1 MTRTIHLMG
10 RMGQLFGETHRLNCE
25 TVQEAMHA
33 LDCMKGGVR
42 RYLLECTDTD
52 VQFTVQKGEDFM
64 DYDNIGHNLGE
75 DDIIIT
81 PVPNGSGKGSSY
93 LKIILGA
100 ILIYVG
106 WMIGGAAGAEEGAK
120 LAMGA
125 GLFSTGM
132 QLALSGIIELTMK
145 DPDELK
151 EEKSSLFNGPI
162 NTTKMG
168 VPVPICYG
176 KMEVGG
182 AVTNFGF
189 TQNRVK
195 HQMGYVFHSKP
206 GTSGGGGGYGG
217 TGGGSGGTGGG
228 GNNNVDWKQII
239 RDVKKANGET

>member
-10 RMGQLFGETHRLNCE
+10 RMGQLFGETHRLNCD

-42 RYLLECTDTD
+42 RYLLECTDSD

-64 DYDNIGHNLGE
+64 DYDNIGHNLGK

-81 PVPNGSGKGSSY
+81 PIPQGSKKGIG
-93 LKIILGA
+93 KIILGI
-100 ILIYVG
+100 ILIVVSLSMG
-106 WMIGGAAGAEEGAK
+106 DTGTAAKIAAAMMSIGV
-120 LAMGA
+120 
-125 GLFSTGM
+125 S
-132 QLALSGIIELTMK
+132 LALQGIIEMTMD

-176 KMEVGG
+176 RMEVGG

-189 TQNRVK
+189 TQSRIKN
-195 HQMGYVFHSKP
+195 QMGYRFISKP
-206 GTSGGGGGYGG
+206 SEGSTGTGSYGGTASGGGGG
-217 TGGGSGGTGGG
+217 
-228 GNNNVDWKQII
+228 GNIDWVNNQVI
-239 RDVKKANGET
+239 A

>member
-42 RYLLECTDTD
+42 RYLLECTDSD

-64 DYDNIGHNLGE
+64 DYDNIGHNLGK

-81 PVPNGSGKGSSY
+81 PIPSGSGKG
-93 LKIILGA
+93 LGKIILG
-100 ILIYVG
+100 IVLIVVAVLVPGSTPFMEALMSVVFSVG
-106 WMIGGAAGAEEGAK
+106 VN
-120 LAMGA
+120 
-125 GLFSTGM
+125 
-132 QLALSGIIELTMK
+132 LALQGIIEMTM
-145 DPDELK
+145 DDFDELN
-151 EEKSSLFNGPI
+151 EEKSSLFNGPV

-189 TQNRVK
+189 TQSRVK
-195 HQMGYVFHSKP
+195 NQMGYKFVSKP
-206 GTSGGGGGYGG
+206 SEGSTG
-217 TGGGSGGTGGG
+217 TGSTGGSGSGGSG
-228 GNNNVDWKQII
+228 SGSYDWVNNQAI
-239 RDVKKANGET
+239 A

>member
-42 RYLLECTDTD
+42 RYLLECTESD
-52 VQFTVQKGEDFM
+52 VMFTVQKGEDFIGM
-64 DYDNIGHNLGE
+64 ENIGDNLE
-75 DDIIIT
+75 ADDIIIS
-81 PVPNGSGKGSSY
+81 PVPGGSKSGLGKLIVGIIMIVVAVLVPGSTPFMKG
-93 LKIILGA
+93 LMTA
-100 ILIYVG
+100 VFTVG
-106 WMIGGAAGAEEGAK
+106 VN
-120 LAMGA
+120 
-125 GLFSTGM
+125 
-132 QLALSGIIELTMK
+132 LALAGIIEMTMD

-151 EEKSSLFNGPI
+151 EEKSSLFNGPV

-189 TQNRVK
+189 TQSRIKN
-195 HQMGYVFHSKP
+195 QMGYRFISKP
-206 GTSGGGGGYGG
+206 SEGSTGTGSTGGGGSGGGGG
-217 TGGGSGGTGGG
+217 
-228 GNNNVDWKQII
+228 GNIDW
-239 RDVKKANGET
+239 VKNQVIA

>member
-10 RMGQLFGETHRLNCE
+10 RMGKLFGETHRLNCD

-42 RYLLECTDTD
+42 RYLLECTDSD
-52 VQFTVQKGEDFM
+52 IQFTVQKGEDFM
-64 DYDNIGHNLGE
+64 DYDNIGHNLGK

-81 PVPNGSGKGSSY
+81 PIPQGSKKGIG
-93 LKIILGA
+93 KIILGI
-100 ILIYVG
+100 ILIVVSISMG
-106 WMIGGAAGAEEGAK
+106 DTGTAAKIAAAMMSIGV
-120 LAMGA
+120 
-125 GLFSTGM
+125 S
-132 QLALSGIIELTMK
+132 LALQGIIEMTMD

-176 KMEVGG
+176 RMEVGG

-189 TQNRVK
+189 TQSRIKN
-195 HQMGYVFHSKP
+195 QMGYRFISKP
-206 GTSGGGGGYGG
+206 SEGSTGTGSYGGTASGGGGG
-217 TGGGSGGTGGG
+217 
-228 GNNNVDWKQII
+228 GNIDWVSKRVI
-239 RDVKKANGET
+239 A

>member
-1 MTRTIHLMG
+1 MG

-42 RYLLECTDTD
+42 RYLLDCTDTD

-64 DYDNIGHNLGE
+64 DYENIGDNLDK

-81 PVPNGSGKGSSY
+81 PVPAGSKSGVGK
-93 LKIILGA
+93 LILGIVLA
-100 ILIYVG
+100 VVG
-106 WMIGGAAGAEEGAK
+106 FMIGAGAEGAK
-120 LAMGA
+120 LAIGA

-132 QLALSGIIELTMK
+132 QLALQGIIELTMD

-151 EEKSSLFNGPI
+151 EEKSSLFNGPV

-189 TQNRVK
+189 TQSRVK
-195 HQMGYVFHSKP
+195 NQMGYRFISKP
-206 GTSGGGGGYGG
+206 SEGSTGTSSS
-217 TGGGSGGTGGG
+217 TGGSSSSSGSIDWV
-228 GNNNVDWKQII
+228 NNQVL
-239 RDVKKANGET
+239 A

>member
-10 RMGQLFGETHRLNCE
+10 RMGKLFGETHRLNCD

-42 RYLLECTDTD
+42 RYLLECTDSD
-52 VQFTVQKGEDFM
+52 IQFTVQKGEDFM
-64 DYDNIGHNLGE
+64 DYDNIGHNLGK

-81 PVPNGSGKGSSY
+81 PIPQGSKKGIG
-93 LKIILGA
+93 KIILGI
-100 ILIYVG
+100 ILIVVSLSMG
-106 WMIGGAAGAEEGAK
+106 DTGTAAKIAAAMMSIGV
-120 LAMGA
+120 
-125 GLFSTGM
+125 S
-132 QLALSGIIELTMK
+132 LALQGIIEMTMD

-176 KMEVGG
+176 RMEVGG

-189 TQNRVK
+189 TQSRIKN
-195 HQMGYVFHSKP
+195 QMGYRFISKP
-206 GTSGGGGGYGG
+206 SEGSTGTGSYGGTASGGGGG
-217 TGGGSGGTGGG
+217 
-228 GNNNVDWKQII
+228 GNIDWVNNQVI
-239 RDVKKANGET
+239 A

>member
-81 PVPNGSGKGSSY
+81 PIPSGSAKGGT
-93 LKIILGA
+93 LKLIIGA
-100 ILIYVG
+100 ILIALSFIIDPSG
-106 WMIGGAAGAEEGAK
+106 MTAAN
-120 LAMGA
+120 LLRLQA
-125 GLFSTGM
+125 GLFTVGLN
-132 QLALSGIIELTMK
+132 LALQGIIELTMN
-145 DPDELK
+145 DPDELN
-151 EEKSSLFNGPI
+151 EEKSSLFNGPV

-206 GTSGGGGGYGG
+206 GTSGGGGGYSGG
-217 TGGGSGGTGGG
+217 GGGSGGTGAG
-228 GNNNVDWKQII
+228 GNNNVDWNQII
-239 RDVKKANGET
+239 RDMKKANGET

>member
-10 RMGQLFGETHRLNCE
+10 RMGKLFGETHRLNCD

-42 RYLLECTDTD
+42 RYLLECTDSD
-52 VQFTVQKGEDFM
+52 IQFTVQKGEDFM
-64 DYDNIGHNLGE
+64 DYDNIGHNLGK

-81 PVPNGSGKGSSY
+81 PIPQGSKKGIG
-93 LKIILGA
+93 KIILGI
-100 ILIYVG
+100 ILIVVSLSMG
-106 WMIGGAAGAEEGAK
+106 DTGTAARIAAAMMSIGV
-120 LAMGA
+120 
-125 GLFSTGM
+125 S
-132 QLALSGIIELTMK
+132 LALQGIIEMTMD

-176 KMEVGG
+176 RMEVGG

-189 TQNRVK
+189 TQSRIKN
-195 HQMGYVFHSKP
+195 QMGYRFISKP
-206 GTSGGGGGYGG
+206 SEGSTG
-217 TGGGSGGTGGG
+217 TGSTGGG
-228 GNNNVDWKQII
+228 GSSSGGGNYDW
-239 RDVKKANGET
+239 VKNQVIA

>member
-42 RYLLECTDTD
+42 RYLLECTESD
-52 VQFTVQKGEDFM
+52 VQFTVQKGEDFIGM
-64 DYDNIGHNLGE
+64 ENIGDNLE
-75 DDIIIT
+75 ANDIIIS
-81 PVPNGSGKGSSY
+81 PVPAGSKSGLTKLIIG
-93 LKIILGA
+93 IILIVVAVMFPGTA
-100 ILIYVG
+100 GEISGYLAQ
-106 WMIGGAAGAEEGAK
+106 AAFT
-120 LAMGA
+120 A
-125 GLFSTGM
+125 GVT
-132 QLALSGIIELTMK
+132 LALSGIIEMTMD

-151 EEKSSLFNGPI
+151 EEKSSLFNGPV

-189 TQNRVK
+189 TQSRIKN
-195 HQMGYVFHSKP
+195 QMGYRFISKP
-206 GTSGGGGGYGG
+206 SEGSTG
-217 TGGGSGGTGGG
+217 TGSSLVASSSGRW
-228 GNNNVDWKQII
+228 WKY
-239 RDVKKANGET
+239 

>member
-10 RMGQLFGETHRLNCE
+10 RMGKLFGETHRLNCD

-42 RYLLECTDTD
+42 RYLLECTDSD
-52 VQFTVQKGEDFM
+52 IQFTVQKGEDFM
-64 DYDNIGHNLGE
+64 DYDNIGHNLGK

-81 PVPNGSGKGSSY
+81 PIPQGSKKGIG
-93 LKIILGA
+93 KIILGI
-100 ILIYVG
+100 ILIVVSISMG
-106 WMIGGAAGAEEGAK
+106 DTGTAAKIAAAMMSIGV
-120 LAMGA
+120 
-125 GLFSTGM
+125 S
-132 QLALSGIIELTMK
+132 LALQGIIEMTMD

-176 KMEVGG
+176 RMEVGG

-189 TQNRVK
+189 TQSRIKN
-195 HQMGYVFHSKP
+195 QMGYRFISKP
-206 GTSGGGGGYGG
+206 SEGSTGTGSYGGTASGGGG
-217 TGGGSGGTGGG
+217 
-228 GNNNVDWKQII
+228 V
-239 RDVKKANGET
+239 ETLIGLASEVLA

>member
-10 RMGQLFGETHRLNCE
+10 RMGQLFGETHRLNCD

-42 RYLLECTDTD
+42 RYLLECTDSD
-52 VQFTVQKGEDFM
+52 IQFTVQKGEDFM
-64 DYDNIGHNLGE
+64 DYDNIGHNLGK

-81 PVPNGSGKGSSY
+81 PIPQGSKKGIG
-93 LKIILGA
+93 KIILGI
-100 ILIYVG
+100 ILIVVSLSMG
-106 WMIGGAAGAEEGAK
+106 DTGTAARIAAAMMSIGV
-120 LAMGA
+120 
-125 GLFSTGM
+125 S
-132 QLALSGIIELTMK
+132 LALQGIIEMTMD

-176 KMEVGG
+176 RMEVGG

-189 TQNRVK
+189 TQSRIKN
-195 HQMGYVFHSKP
+195 QMGYRFISKP
-206 GTSGGGGGYGG
+206 SEGSTGTGSYGGTASGGGGG
-217 TGGGSGGTGGG
+217 
-228 GNNNVDWKQII
+228 GNIDWVNNQVI
-239 RDVKKANGET
+239 A

>member
-42 RYLLECTDTD
+42 RYLLECTDSD

-64 DYDNIGHNLGE
+64 DYDNIGHNLGK
-75 DDIIIT
+75 DDLIIT
-81 PVPNGSGKGSSY
+81 PVPNGSKKNKI
-93 LKIILGA
+93 LKVIVGA
-100 ILIYVG
+100 ILIYIG
-106 WMIGGAAGAEEGAK
+106 FLIGGAEGASEMAK
-120 LAMGA
+120 FVGA
-125 GLFSTGM
+125 ALFSTGM
-132 QLALSGIIELTMK
+132 QLALTGIIELTMD

-189 TQNRVK
+189 TQSRVK
-195 HQMGYVFHSKP
+195 NQMGYRFISKP
-206 GTSGGGGGYGG
+206 SEGSTG
-217 TGGGSGGTGGG
+217 TGSSGGSGSSSSG
-228 GNNNVDWKQII
+228 GNYDW
-239 RDVKKANGET
+239 VKNQVIA

>member
-10 RMGQLFGETHRLNCE
+10 RMGKLFGETHRLNCD

-42 RYLLECTDTD
+42 RYLLECTDSD
-52 VQFTVQKGEDFM
+52 IQFTVQKGEDFM
-64 DYDNIGHNLGE
+64 DYDNIGHNLGK

-81 PVPNGSGKGSSY
+81 PIPQGSKKGIG
-93 LKIILGA
+93 KIILGI
-100 ILIYVG
+100 ILIVVSLSMG
-106 WMIGGAAGAEEGAK
+106 DTGTAAKIAAAMMSIGV
-120 LAMGA
+120 
-125 GLFSTGM
+125 S
-132 QLALSGIIELTMK
+132 LALQGIIEMTMD

-189 TQNRVK
+189 TQSRVK
-195 HQMGYVFHSKP
+195 GQMGYTFVSKP
-206 GTSGGGGGYGG
+206 SSATTG
-217 TGGGSGGTGGG
+217 TGAISGTGT
-228 GNNNVDWKQII
+228 GNAGTGALNWVKQAV
-239 RDVKKANGET
+239 RA

>member
-1 MTRTIHLMG
+1 MG
-10 RMGQLFGETHRLNCE
+10 RMGKLFGETHRLNCD

-42 RYLLECTDTD
+42 RYLLECTDSD
-52 VQFTVQKGEDFM
+52 IQFTVQKGEDFM
-64 DYDNIGHNLGE
+64 DYDNIGHNLGK

-81 PVPNGSGKGSSY
+81 PIPQGSKKGIG
-93 LKIILGA
+93 KIILGI
-100 ILIYVG
+100 ILIVVSLSMG
-106 WMIGGAAGAEEGAK
+106 DTGTAAKIAAAMMSIGV
-120 LAMGA
+120 
-125 GLFSTGM
+125 S
-132 QLALSGIIELTMK
+132 LALQGIIEMTMD

-189 TQNRVK
+189 TQSRVK
-195 HQMGYVFHSKP
+195 GQMGYTFVSKP
-206 GTSGGGGGYGG
+206 SSATTG
-217 TGGGSGGTGGG
+217 TGAISGTGT
-228 GNNNVDWKQII
+228 GNAGTGALNWVKQAV
-239 RDVKKANGET
+239 RA

>member
-10 RMGQLFGETHRLNCE
+10 RMGKLFGETHRLNCD

-42 RYLLECTDTD
+42 RYLLECTDSD
-52 VQFTVQKGEDFM
+52 IQFTVQKGEDFM
-64 DYDNIGHNLGE
+64 DYDNIGHNLGK

-81 PVPNGSGKGSSY
+81 PIPQGSKKGIG
-93 LKIILGA
+93 KIILGI
-100 ILIYVG
+100 ILIVVSLSMG
-106 WMIGGAAGAEEGAK
+106 DTGTAAKIAAAMMSIGV
-120 LAMGA
+120 
-125 GLFSTGM
+125 S
-132 QLALSGIIELTMK
+132 LALQGIIEMTMD

-189 TQNRVK
+189 TQSRIKN
-195 HQMGYVFHSKP
+195 QMGYRFISKP
-206 GTSGGGGGYGG
+206 SEGSTGTGSYGG
-217 TGGGSGGTGGG
+217 TASGEGGG
-228 GNNNVDWKQII
+228 GNVDWTKNQ
-239 RDVKKANGET
+239 VMA

>member
-10 RMGQLFGETHRLNCE
+10 RMGKLFGETHRLNCD

-42 RYLLECTDTD
+42 RYLLECTDSD
-52 VQFTVQKGEDFM
+52 IQFTVQKGEDFM
-64 DYDNIGHNLGE
+64 DYDNIGHNLGK

-81 PVPNGSGKGSSY
+81 PVPAGSKSGVGK
-93 LKIILGA
+93 LILGIVLA
-100 ILIYVG
+100 VVG
-106 WMIGGAAGAEEGAK
+106 FMIGAGAEGAK
-120 LAMGA
+120 LAIGA

-132 QLALSGIIELTMK
+132 QLALQGIIELTMD

-151 EEKSSLFNGPI
+151 EEKSSLFNGPV

-189 TQNRVK
+189 TQSRVK
-195 HQMGYVFHSKP
+195 NQMGYRFISKP
-206 GTSGGGGGYGG
+206 SEGSTGTSSS
-217 TGGGSGGTGGG
+217 TGGSSSSSGSIDWV
-228 GNNNVDWKQII
+228 NNQVL
-239 RDVKKANGET
+239 A

>member
-10 RMGQLFGETHRLNCE
+10 RMGKLFGETHRLNCD

-42 RYLLECTDTD
+42 RYLLECTDSD
-52 VQFTVQKGEDFM
+52 IQFTVQKGEDFM
-64 DYDNIGHNLGE
+64 DYDNIGHNLGK

-81 PVPNGSGKGSSY
+81 PIPQGSKKGIG
-93 LKIILGA
+93 KIILGI
-100 ILIYVG
+100 ILIVVSLSMG
-106 WMIGGAAGAEEGAK
+106 DTGTAARIAAAMMSIGV
-120 LAMGA
+120 
-125 GLFSTGM
+125 S
-132 QLALSGIIELTMK
+132 LALQGIIEMTMD

-176 KMEVGG
+176 RMEVGG

-189 TQNRVK
+189 TQSRIKN
-195 HQMGYVFHSKP
+195 QMGYRFISKP
-206 GTSGGGGGYGG
+206 SEGSTGTGSYGGTASGGGGG
-217 TGGGSGGTGGG
+217 
-228 GNNNVDWKQII
+228 GNIDWVNNQVI
-239 RDVKKANGET
+239 A

>member
-1 MTRTIHLMG
+1 MG

-42 RYLLECTDTD
+42 RYLLECTDSD

-64 DYDNIGHNLGE
+64 DYDNIGHNLGK

-81 PVPNGSGKGSSY
+81 PIPSGSGKG
-93 LKIILGA
+93 LGKLILGIILVV
-100 ILIYVG
+100 VG
-106 WMIGGAAGAEEGAK
+106 FMIGAGAEGLQ
-120 LAMGA
+120 LAIGA

-132 QLALSGIIELTMK
+132 QLALQGIIELTMD

-151 EEKSSLFNGPI
+151 EEKSSLFSGPV

-189 TQNRVK
+189 TQSRVK
-195 HQMGYVFHSKP
+195 NQMGYKFVSKP
-206 GTSGGGGGYGG
+206 SEGSTG
-217 TGGGSGGTGGG
+217 TGSTGGSGSGGSG
-228 GNNNVDWKQII
+228 SGSYDWVNNQAI
-239 RDVKKANGET
+239 A

>member
-10 RMGQLFGETHRLNCE
+10 RMGQLFGETHRLNCD

-42 RYLLECTDTD
+42 RYLLECTDSD
-52 VQFTVQKGEDFM
+52 IQFTVQKGEDFM
-64 DYDNIGHNLGE
+64 DYDNIGHNLGK

-81 PVPNGSGKGSSY
+81 PIPQGSKKGIG
-93 LKIILGA
+93 KIILGI
-100 ILIYVG
+100 ILIVVSLSMG
-106 WMIGGAAGAEEGAK
+106 DTGTAAKIAAAMMSIGV
-120 LAMGA
+120 
-125 GLFSTGM
+125 S
-132 QLALSGIIELTMK
+132 LALQGIIEMTMD

-176 KMEVGG
+176 RMEVGG

-189 TQNRVK
+189 TQSRIKN
-195 HQMGYVFHSKP
+195 QMGYRFISKP
-206 GTSGGGGGYGG
+206 SEGSTGTGSYGGTASGGGGG
-217 TGGGSGGTGGG
+217 
-228 GNNNVDWKQII
+228 GNIDWVNNQVI
-239 RDVKKANGET
+239 A

>member
-10 RMGQLFGETHRLNCE
+10 RMGKLFGETHRLNCD

-42 RYLLECTDTD
+42 RYLLECTDSD
-52 VQFTVQKGEDFM
+52 IQFTVQKGEDFM
-64 DYDNIGHNLGE
+64 DYDNIGHNLGK

-81 PVPNGSGKGSSY
+81 PIPQGSKKGIG
-93 LKIILGA
+93 KIILGI
-100 ILIYVG
+100 ILIVVSLSMG
-106 WMIGGAAGAEEGAK
+106 DTGTAAKIAAAMMSIGV
-120 LAMGA
+120 
-125 GLFSTGM
+125 S
-132 QLALSGIIELTMK
+132 LALQGIIEMTMD

-176 KMEVGG
+176 RMEVGG

-189 TQNRVK
+189 TQSRIKN
-195 HQMGYVFHSKP
+195 QMGYRFISKP
-206 GTSGGGGGYGG
+206 SEGSTGTGSYGGTASGGGGG
-217 TGGGSGGTGGG
+217 
-228 GNNNVDWKQII
+228 GNIDWVSKRVI
-239 RDVKKANGET
+239 A

>member
-10 RMGQLFGETHRLNCE
+10 RMGKLFGETHRLNCD

-42 RYLLECTDTD
+42 RYLLECTDSD
-52 VQFTVQKGEDFM
+52 IQFTVQKGEDFM
-64 DYDNIGHNLGE
+64 DYDNIGHNLGK

-81 PVPNGSGKGSSY
+81 PIPQGSKKGIG
-93 LKIILGA
+93 KIILGI
-100 ILIYVG
+100 ILIVVSLSMG
-106 WMIGGAAGAEEGAK
+106 DTGTAAKIAAAMMSIGV
-120 LAMGA
+120 
-125 GLFSTGM
+125 S
-132 QLALSGIIELTMK
+132 LALQGIIEMTMD

-176 KMEVGG
+176 RMEVGG

-189 TQNRVK
+189 TQSRIKN
-195 HQMGYVFHSKP
+195 QMGYRFISKP
-206 GTSGGGGGYGG
+206 SEGSTGTGSYGG
-217 TGGGSGGTGGG
+217 TASGEGGG
-228 GNNNVDWKQII
+228 GNVDWTKNQ
-239 RDVKKANGET
+239 VMA

>member
-10 RMGQLFGETHRLNCE
+10 RMGQLFGETHKLNCE

-42 RYLLECTDTD
+42 RYLLECTDSD

-64 DYDNIGHNLGE
+64 DYDNIGHNLGK
-75 DDIIIT
+75 DDLIIT
-81 PVPNGSGKGSSY
+81 PVPNGSKKGI
-93 LKIILGA
+93 LKVIVGA
-100 ILIYVG
+100 ILIYIG
-106 WMIGGAAGAEEGAK
+106 FMIGGAKGASDMAK
-120 LAMGA
+120 FVGSA
-125 GLFSTGM
+125 LFSTGM
-132 QLALSGIIELTMK
+132 QLALAGIIELTMD

-189 TQNRVK
+189 TQSRVK
-195 HQMGYVFHSKP
+195 NQMGYRFISKP
-206 GTSGGGGGYGG
+206 SEGSTGTGSYGGGGSGGGGG
-217 TGGGSGGTGGG
+217 
-228 GNNNVDWKQII
+228 GNIDW
-239 RDVKKANGET
+239 VKNQVIA

>member
-81 PVPNGSGKGSSY
+81 PVPNGSAKKGIG
-93 LKIILGA
+93 KIILGI
-100 ILIYVG
+100 ILIVVS
-106 WMIGGAAGAEEGAK
+106 
-120 LAMGA
+120 LAMGDGKTA
-125 GLFSTGM
+125 VKIAQAMFTVGM
-132 QLALSGIIELTMK
+132 GLALQGIIELTMD
-145 DPDELK
+145 DPDELN
-151 EEKSSLFNGPI
+151 EEKSSLFNGPV

-189 TQNRVK
+189 TQRRVK
-195 HQMGYVFHSKP
+195 HQMGYKFVSKP
-206 GTSGGGGGYGG
+206 SEGSSGTGSYGGIGSGGGGG
-217 TGGGSGGTGGG
+217 
-228 GNNNVDWKQII
+228 GNYDWVDRQEI
-239 RDVKKANGET
+239 A

>member
-81 PVPNGSGKGSSY
+81 PVPNGSGKGSSV
-93 LKIILGA
+93 LKIIVGA
-100 ILIYVG
+100 ILIYIGFV
-106 WMIGGAAGAEEGAK
+106 IGGAEGASK
-120 LAMGA
+120 MAQFVGA
-125 GLFSTGM
+125 ALFSTGM
-132 QLALSGIIELTMK
+132 QLALMGIIELTMK
-145 DPDELK
+145 DPDELN
-151 EEKSSLFNGPI
+151 EEKSSLFSGPI

-206 GTSGGGGGYGG
+206 GTSGGGGGI
-217 TGGGSGGTGGG
+217 TSGGG
-228 GNNNVDWKQII
+228 GGGGDNNNVDWQALIQ
-239 RDVKKANGET
+239 E

>member
-10 RMGQLFGETHRLNCE
+10 RMGQLFGETHRLNCD

-42 RYLLECTDTD
+42 RYLLECTDSD
-52 VQFTVQKGEDFM
+52 IQFTVQKGEDFM
-64 DYDNIGHNLGE
+64 DYDNIGHNLGK

-81 PVPNGSGKGSSY
+81 PIPQGSKKGIG
-93 LKIILGA
+93 KIILGI
-100 ILIYVG
+100 ILIVVSLSMG
-106 WMIGGAAGAEEGAK
+106 DTGTAAKIAAAMMSIGV
-120 LAMGA
+120 
-125 GLFSTGM
+125 S
-132 QLALSGIIELTMK
+132 LALQGIIEMTMD

-189 TQNRVK
+189 TQSRIKN
-195 HQMGYVFHSKP
+195 QMGYRFISKP
-206 GTSGGGGGYGG
+206 SEGSTGTSSS
-217 TGGGSGGTGGG
+217 TGGSSSSSGSIDWV
-228 GNNNVDWKQII
+228 NNQVL
-239 RDVKKANGET
+239 A

>member
-1 MTRTIHLMG
+1 MG

-52 VQFTVQKGEDFM
+52 VMFTVQKGEDFM
-64 DYDNIGHNLGE
+64 DYDNIRHNLGK
-75 DDIIIT
+75 DDLIIT
-81 PVPNGSGKGSSY
+81 PVPNGSAKKGTGKLILG
-93 LKIILGA
+93 IILT
-100 ILIYVG
+100 IVG
-106 WMIGGAAGAEEGAK
+106 YMMGAGAEGGK
-120 LAMGA
+120 LAAAA
-125 GLFSTGM
+125 GLFSAGM
-132 QLALSGIIELTMK
+132 QLALTGIIELTMD
-145 DPDELK
+145 DPDELN
-151 EEKSSLFNGPI
+151 EEKSSLFSGPI

-206 GTSGGGGGYGG
+206 GTSGGGGGYSGG
-217 TGGGSGGTGGG
+217 GGGSGGTGAG
-228 GNNNVDWKQII
+228 GNNNVDWNQII
-239 RDVKKANGET
+239 RDLKKANGET